1 MKKIA
6 KKVENLEDDLSDF
19 EEIKPDSD
27 ISRFNNVAVVQAL
40 NKTTAKTSI
49 IDLKVGEKISYG
61 SLKIIAHKCWQSPLE
76 QKPENK
82 ILLEVF
88 EVKNENSEKL
98 QEKRI
103 FYGWTFSSSPSIS
116 GLEHPIYDIIA
127 SNLGEEIQNIEKAG
141 ADYIHID
148 VMDGSFVPNITIG
161 NEVVKALRAK
171 TQLPFDVHLMIN
183 NPDNH
188 VKAFAEAGADIITIH
203 AEASIH
209 LDRSL
214 ALIKSFDK
222 KVGVS
227 LVPSTHEDALD
238 YILEKL
244 DLILVMTVN
253 PGFGGQKF
261 LSSQLKKIENIR
273 KKIEKSGKKI
283 ELEVDGGI
291 NDQTARIAIEAGAD
305 VLVSGSYI
313 FGNKN
318 YQQAIQNLKR
328 T

>member
-1 MKKIA
+1 MIKIA
-6 KKVENLEDDLSDF
+6 
-19 EEIKPDSD
+19 
-27 ISRFNNVAVVQAL
+27 
-40 NKTTAKTSI
+40 
-49 IDLKVGEKISYG
+49 
-61 SLKIIAHKCWQSPLE
+61 
-76 QKPENK
+76 
-82 ILLEVF
+82 
-88 EVKNENSEKL
+88 
-98 QEKRI
+98 
-103 FYGWTFSSSPSIS
+103 PSILS
-116 GLEHPIYDIIA
+116 ADF

-161 NEVVKALRAK
+161 NEVVKALRTK

-222 KVGVS
+222 KAGVS

-273 KKIEKSGKKI
+273 KKIEKSGRKI

>member
-1 MKKIA
+1 MIKIA
-6 KKVENLEDDLSDF
+6 
-19 EEIKPDSD
+19 
-27 ISRFNNVAVVQAL
+27 
-40 NKTTAKTSI
+40 
-49 IDLKVGEKISYG
+49 
-61 SLKIIAHKCWQSPLE
+61 
-76 QKPENK
+76 
-82 ILLEVF
+82 
-88 EVKNENSEKL
+88 
-98 QEKRI
+98 
-103 FYGWTFSSSPSIS
+103 PSILS
-116 GLEHPIYDIIA
+116 ADF

-161 NEVVKALRAK
+161 NEVVKALRTK

-222 KVGVS
+222 KAGVS

-291 NDQTARIAIEAGAD
+291 NDQTSRIAIEAGAD